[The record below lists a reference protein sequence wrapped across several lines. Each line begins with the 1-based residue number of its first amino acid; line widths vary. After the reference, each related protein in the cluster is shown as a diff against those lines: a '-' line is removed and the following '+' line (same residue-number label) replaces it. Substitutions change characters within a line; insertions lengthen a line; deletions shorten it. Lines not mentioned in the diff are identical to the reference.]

1 MAASHRIV
9 IHAFHALSLMNPSA
23 TNLTN
28 PSALVATPID
38 NDPDCER
45 VNNVLD
51 QISEGQ
57 PVTAEDEDYLYDN
70 ATDCSPCFDD
80 IKKQRVFVDFL
91 NQRVSRRPI
100 PASLPQSIL
109 ARVSAEIA

>member
-1 MAASHRIV
+1 MAAPHRIV
-9 IHAFHALSLMNPSA
+9 THAFHALSFMNPSA

-28 PSALVATPID
+28 PSALVAISIG
-38 NDPDCER
+38 NDSDCER

-57 PVTAEDEDYLYDN
+57 IVTAEDEDYLYDN

-80 IKKQRVFVDFL
+80 IKKQHVFVDFL
-91 NQRVSRRPI
+91 NQRVSRRSI
-100 PASLPQSIL
+100 PANLPQSIL
-109 ARVSAEIA
+109 TRVSAEMA